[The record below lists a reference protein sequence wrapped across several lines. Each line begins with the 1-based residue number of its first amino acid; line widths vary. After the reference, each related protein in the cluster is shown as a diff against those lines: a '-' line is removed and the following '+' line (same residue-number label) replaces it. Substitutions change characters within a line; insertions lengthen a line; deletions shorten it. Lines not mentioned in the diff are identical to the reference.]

1 MTNRHIGSSLDDFL
15 KAEGMFDHAQ
25 ALAVIEAKLLEGLN
39 GPETAMTAADWKTLR
54 EEARAQVAAR
64 KTSD

>member
-1 MTNRHIGSSLDDFL
+1 MPKRHIGSRLDDLL
-15 KAEGMFDHAQ
+15 KAEGTFDHAQ

-54 EEARAQVAAR
+54 QQALASVQGRI
-64 KTSD
+64 KP